1 LPLRGKIIN
10 VEKARL
16 DRILSNEEI
25 KTIITALGAGIG
37 RDNFNMEKLRYY
49 KIIIMTDADIDGAH
63 IRTLIL
69 TFFFRHM
76 RELVESGH
84 IYIANPPLYRI
95 SHGKTEQY
103 VYSDD
108 ERDRYLEKI
117 GRDKKIDIQR
127 YKGLGEMNP
136 DQLWKTTM
144 DPDTRTLFKVT
155 LEDAAAAD
163 RIFTILMGDV
173 VGPRKEFI
181 QNNAQYV
188 RNLDV

>member
-1 LPLRGKIIN
+1 MCIR
-10 VEKARL
+10 
-16 DRILSNEEI
+16 DR
-25 KTIITALGAGIG
+25 
-37 RDNFNMEKLRYY
+37 
-49 KIIIMTDADIDGAH
+49 
-63 IRTLIL
+63 
-69 TFFFRHM
+69 
-76 RELVESGH
+76 
-84 IYIANPPLYRI
+84 YRI